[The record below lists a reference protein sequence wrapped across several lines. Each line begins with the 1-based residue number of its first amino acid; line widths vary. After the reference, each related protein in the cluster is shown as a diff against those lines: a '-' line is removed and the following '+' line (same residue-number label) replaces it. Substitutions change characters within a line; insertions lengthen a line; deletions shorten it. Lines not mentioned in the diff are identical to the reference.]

1 MKKKLSLG
9 VGVVAALLV
18 ISTAGYSWNNATHAY
33 IAGKLATL
41 MPILKMNRAYG
52 ITAPDLFNLDFTLLN
67 DAVLRGYTHGIPEA
81 GGGPN
86 EDFMAVW
93 RNADGPFQKAAA
105 AGWVAHNDVWG
116 ADHVAHWMAIPEP
129 PPFTGDYVGQP
140 PGFIIALA
148 IELDK
153 LMVENHIWDP
163 IEALIA
169 PNPLEVSD
177 RLMFT
182 HNVIEFAGDLIV
194 NRKDPEIGRTLAES
208 ALARTPSFWAL
219 VMRALPHNY
228 QPMIKGAEAAFQ
240 QQDVDLGSLLML
252 GNTEDAEIQIWSV
265 LSYQMAGLV
274 VEYLKVKTGEDF
286 SNNLLDLTMFIDGLK
301 DAALQICV
309 DGNYMG
315 EVDATVLAVA
325 GQLDAHNIT
334 SKLLR

>member
-9 VGVVAALLV
+9 VSVVAALLV
-18 ISTAGYSWNNATHAY
+18 ISTAGYAWNNATHAY
-33 IAGKLATL
+33 IATKLAQL
-41 MPILKMNRAYG
+41 MPILKMNQIYG
-52 ITAPDLFNLDFTLLN
+52 ITAPDIFNLDFTLLN
-67 DAVLRGYTHGIPEA
+67 DATLRGYTHGIPAE

-105 AGWVAHNDVWG
+105 AGWVAHNDAWG
-116 ADHVAHWMAIPEP
+116 ADYVAHWKAIPEP
-129 PPFTGDYVGQP
+129 EPFTGDYAGQP

-153 LMVENHIWDP
+153 LMVANHIWDP

-194 NRKDPEIGRTLAES
+194 NRADGEIGRTLAES

-219 VMRALPHNY
+219 LMRALPHNY
-228 QPMIKGAEAAFQ
+228 QPMIKAAEEAFQ

-252 GNTEDAEIQIWSV
+252 GNTLEAENQIWDV

-274 VEYLKVKTGEDF
+274 VQYLKIKTGQDF
-286 SNNLLDLTMFIDGLK
+286 SAYLMDLYGLVYGLK
-301 DAALQICV
+301 DAALEVCV
-309 DGNYMG
+309 KGHYMD
-315 EVDATVLAVA
+315 EVNATVQAVA
-325 GQLDAHNIT
+325 AQLQAHNIS